1 MRYAVPVEPADLLR
15 SVRRRQRITQAELA
29 RRAGTSQPV
38 ISAYE
43 RGHRD
48 PTYRTL
54 LRLVEA
60 GGERLRID
68 SVRPP
73 ADLPPPVD
81 VHDHAYRLGEVLG
94 LAEAFPFRR
103 SGPLVAP
110 RLVSR

>member
-1 MRYAVPVEPADLLR
+1 VDPADLLK
-15 SVRRRQRITQAELA
+15 SVRRRNRLTQAQLA

-54 LRLVEA
+54 HRLVEA
-60 GGERLRID
+60 GGEQLQLTT
-68 SVRPP
+68 RPTGW
-73 ADLPPPVD
+73 DLPASID
-81 VHDHAYRLGEVLG
+81 VHEHAYRLGQVLD